1 MASCSY
7 ELGFT
12 VSDATQ
18 SQSGVEANVTVEV
31 KSLNL
36 GEVMSSVPL
45 TLASR
50 PYRVVKEMEVRGKLY
65 HRVTVES

>member
-1 MASCSY
+1 MAPCSY
-7 ELGFT
+7 DLGFT

-31 KSLNL
+31 KSLSL

-45 TLASR
+45 TLATR
-50 PYRVVKEMEVRGKLY
+50 PYRLVRETEVRA
-65 HRVTVES
+65 